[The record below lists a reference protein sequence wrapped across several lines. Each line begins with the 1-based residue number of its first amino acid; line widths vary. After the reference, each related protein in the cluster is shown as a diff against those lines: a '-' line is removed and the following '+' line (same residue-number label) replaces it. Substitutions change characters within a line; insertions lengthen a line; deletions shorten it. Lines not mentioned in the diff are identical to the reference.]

1 MGIEFKS
8 TKEAAGS
15 RQGIFYG
22 AISFIA
28 WGLLPLY
35 WKLLKQVP
43 AQEILAHRIFW
54 SFIFVS
60 ALILIK
66 GDLGRIRTA
75 ITNRKNML
83 LIVIASILISVN
95 WFTYIWAVNSDY
107 VLQASLGY
115 YINPLVVSI
124 LGILV
129 FKERFDR
136 AQIIALLLA
145 FIGVLLLTIQYGRI
159 PWVALI
165 LAVTFALY
173 GMVKKLLKVDSVI
186 GLALETMTIAPIALA
201 FIIFREGQGVGSI
214 GLLPISTLLFLF
226 MSGIATATPLL
237 WFAKGTQLVEFSTIG
252 FLQYISPTIS
262 MLLGIFVFREAF
274 TSVHAISFGFI
285 WTALVIYTVSKA
297 RAMKPKETLKI
308 EY

>member
-1 MGIEFKS
+1 MGNEFKAA
-8 TKEAAGS
+8 KEASGAK
-15 RQGIFYG
+15 QGVFYG
-22 AISFIA
+22 AISFVA

-54 SFIFVS
+54 SFIFVTV
-60 ALILIK
+60 LILLK
-66 GDLGRIRTA
+66 GDLGKIKAA
-75 ITNRKNML
+75 ITNRKNMI
-83 LIVIASILISVN
+83 LIVLASALISIN

-115 YINPLVVSI
+115 YINPLVVSV

-129 FKERFDR
+129 FKERFDK
-136 AQIIALLLA
+136 AQLVALLLA
-145 FIGVLLLTIQYGRI
+145 FIGVLFIAIQYGTI

-173 GMVKKLLKVDSVI
+173 GMVKKLLKVDSMI
-186 GLALETMTIAPIALA
+186 GLALETITIAPIALIY
-201 FIIFREGQGVGSI
+201 IIFREGQGIGSI
-214 GLLPISTLLFLF
+214 GLLPISTIILLF

-262 MLLGIFVFREAF
+262 MLLGIFVFKEDF
-274 TSVHAISFGFI
+274 TTVHVISFGFI
-285 WTALVIYTVSKA
+285 WTALAIYTISKA
-297 RAMKPKETLKI
+297 RAIKPKEILKI
-308 EY
+308 EH